1 MPDYGEILD
10 FLAKNP
16 PQHEAERRLH
26 ASLLELLAQCLRSE
40 ERVAGDAPDGNPAVR
55 DEPFEEPLA
64 RGHFDRVHFN

>member
-26 ASLLELLAQCLRSE
+26 ASLLELMAQCLRAE
-40 ERVAGDAPDGNPAVR
+40 ERVAGETPHGEASLQ
-55 DEPFEEPLA
+55 DEAIEEPLS
-64 RGHFDRVHFN
+64 REHFDRVHFN